1 MIPILTVIGKTG
13 CGKTTIIEKLI
24 PEFRNQGF
32 KIATIKHHSHRG
44 FDIDQPGKDSWRFA
58 QAGSDQVI
66 IASPDKIA
74 TYRNIEQELSLDEIL
89 FSIRSVD
96 IVLAEGYAK
105 ANKPAIEIIRKEK
118 SLELIGSIEQR
129 IALVSDSTLD
139 LKVPL
144 FGLEEIS
151 DLAGFILNYFG
162 LRKRT

>member
-1 MIPILTVIGKTG
+1 MIPILTFIGKTG

-24 PEFRNQGF
+24 PEFRIRGF

-44 FDIDQPGKDSWRFA
+44 FDIDQPGKDSWRFS

-74 TYRNIEQELSLDEIL
+74 TYRNIDQELSLDEIL
-89 FSIRSVD
+89 LSIRDVD
-96 IVLAEGYAK
+96 FVFAEGYAK
-105 ANKPAIEIIRKEK
+105 ANKPAIEIIRKEN
-118 SLELIGSIEQR
+118 SVELIGTIEQR

-139 LKVPL
+139 LKVPH

-151 DLAGFILNYFG
+151 NLAEFILIFFG
-162 LRKRT
+162 LRKKL